1 MSILNVVKVGASKR
15 VPQSRIW
22 IEGWRLIGAGF
33 AHGTRYNITWH
44 DTGATLTPDP
54 AGARKV
60 AGTPDRPI
68 IDITG
73 ERVRAMGQDRV
84 LVTYYT
90 GNAKK
95 IEIER
100 PE

>member
-1 MSILNVVKVGASKR
+1 MSIVNVVKVGASKR
-15 VPQSRIW
+15 IPQSRIW

-33 AHGTRYNITWH
+33 SHGVRYNVTWH
-44 DTGATLTPDP
+44 DTGATLTPDA

-60 AGTPDRPI
+60 AGTVDRPI

-73 ERVRAMGQDRV
+73 EKVRALGADRV
-84 LVTYYT
+84 IIIYHES
-90 GNAKK
+90 KK

>member
-1 MSILNVVKVGASKR
+1 MSIVNVVKVGASKR

-22 IEGWRLIGAGF
+22 IEGWRLVGAGF
-33 AHGTRYNITWH
+33 AHGARYNVEWR
-44 DTGATLTPDP
+44 DTGATLTPDA

-73 ERVRAMGQDRV
+73 ERVRSLQCDGAT
-84 LVTYYT
+84 VTFSD
-90 GNAKK
+90 KK
-95 IEIER
+95 ITIEGIK
-100 PE
+100 

>member
-1 MSILNVVKVGASKR
+1 MVKVGASKR

-22 IEGWRLIGAGF
+22 IEGWRLISAGF
-33 AHGTRYNITWH
+33 AHGTRYDVLWH
-44 DTGATLTPDP
+44 PAGATLTPDA

-73 ERVRAMGQDRV
+73 ANVRALAADRV
-84 LVTYYT
+84 IITYYDS
-90 GNAKK
+90 K